1 MKTVDD
7 VLRELKILEIQKES
21 VLNPGETYM
30 NFVIDPDGFNIVED
44 IIRDFLLEHEKT
56 AEKETM
62 FDFDSKIGE
71 MQGKIFAYEEI
82 IKKSN
87 FAPFVVDNHLQ
98 DILLNMQKVISEYE
112 TNKMVREIPTSPLK
126 EETKETTE
134 KETMFYSEFRKSDD
148 FGNTDCIYWFDLSG
162 NVVLPDMGDK
172 ILKYYRYKSGNLKI
186 MIAFIE
192 KQRKGE

>member
-30 NFVIDPDGFNIVED
+30 NFVIDPAGFGLVESV
-44 IIRDFLLEHEKT
+44 IRDFLLEHEKT

-62 FDFDSKIGE
+62 F
-71 MQGKIFAYEEI
+71 
-82 IKKSN
+82 
-87 FAPFVVDNHLQ
+87 
-98 DILLNMQKVISEYE
+98 
-112 TNKMVREIPTSPLK
+112 
-126 EETKETTE
+126 
-134 KETMFYSEFRKSDD
+134 YSEFRESDD
-148 FGNTDCIYWFDLSG
+148 FRNTDCIYWFDLSG
-162 NVVLPDMGDK
+162 NVVMPDMGDK
-172 ILKYYRYKSGNLKI
+172 ILKYYRYKSGDLKI

>member
-7 VLRELKILEIQKES
+7 LLQELKSLEINKRCLDGS
-21 VLNPGETYM
+21 TYKSE
-30 NFVIDPDGFNIVED
+30 VVSPDGFYLVEKL
-44 IIRDFLLEHEKT
+44 IRGFFL
-56 AEKETM
+56 
-62 FDFDSKIGE
+62 DQQDNKIGE

-87 FAPFVVDNHLQ
+87 FAPFVGDNHLQ

-134 KETMFYSEFRKSDD
+134 EETMFYSEFRESDD
-148 FGNTDCIYWFDLSG
+148 FEIANYVYWFDLSG
-162 NVVLPDMGDK
+162 NEVVPNNRNK
-172 ILKYYRYKSGNLKI
+172 ILKYYKHELGNFKFLI
-186 MIAFIE
+186 VFIG
-192 KQRKGE
+192 K

>member
-7 VLRELKILEIQKES
+7 LLRELRILEIKKES

-30 NFVIDPDGFNIVED
+30 NFIIDPDGFGFVENL
-44 IIRDFLLEHEKT
+44 IRDFWLDHEKT
-56 AEKETM
+56 EEKEKM
-62 FDFDSKIGE
+62 LYYDSKIGE

-87 FAPFVVDNHLQ
+87 FAPFVDNSELREKVVRLQ
-98 DILLNMQKVISEYE
+98 NAITKYDIEKVKKE
-112 TNKMVREIPTSPLK
+112 L

-148 FGNTDCIYWFDLSG
+148 WCNANFCEYFDLSG
-162 NVVLPDMGDK
+162 NEIDSPKKSDK
-172 ILKYYRYKSGNLKI
+172 ILKYYKREVGDFKFLI
-186 MIAFIE
+186 VFIGKE
-192 KQRKGE
+192 

>member
-7 VLRELKILEIQKES
+7 LLKELKSLEIIKRCLDGS
-21 VLNPGETYM
+21 TYKSE
-30 NFVIDPDGFNIVED
+30 VVSPDGFYLVEKL
-44 IIRDFLLEHEKT
+44 IRGFFL
-56 AEKETM
+56 
-62 FDFDSKIGE
+62 DQQDNKIGE

-87 FAPFVVDNHLQ
+87 FAPFVWDNHLQ

-134 KETMFYSEFRKSDD
+134 EETMFYSEFLQSDD
-148 FGNTDCIYWFDLSG
+148 FEIANYVYWFDLSG
-162 NVVLPDMGDK
+162 NEVVPNNRNK
-172 ILKYYRYKSGNLKI
+172 ILKYYKHELGNFKFLI
-186 MIAFIE
+186 VFIG
-192 KQRKGE
+192 K

>member
-7 VLRELKILEIQKES
+7 LLKELKSLEIIKRCLDGS
-21 VLNPGETYM
+21 TYKSE
-30 NFVIDPDGFNIVED
+30 VVSPDGFYLVEKL
-44 IIRDFLLEHEKT
+44 IRGFFL
-56 AEKETM
+56 
-62 FDFDSKIGE
+62 DQQDNKIGE

-87 FAPFVVDNHLQ
+87 FAPFVGDNHLQ

-134 KETMFYSEFRKSDD
+134 EETMFYSEFRESDD
-148 FGNTDCIYWFDLSG
+148 FENTDCIYWFDLSG
-162 NVVLPDMGDK
+162 NVVMPDMGDK
-172 ILKYYRYKSGNLKI
+172 ILKYYRYKSGDLKI

-192 KQRKGE
+192 K

>member
-7 VLRELKILEIQKES
+7 LLQELKSLEINKRCFDGS
-21 VLNPGETYM
+21 TYKCE
-30 NFVIDPDGFNIVED
+30 VVSPSGFDLVENL
-44 IIRDFLLEHEKT
+44 IRGFFLEQY
-56 AEKETM
+56 
-62 FDFDSKIGE
+62 DSKIGE

-87 FAPFVVDNHLQ
+87 FAPFVEDNLFK
-98 DILLNMQKVISEYE
+98 DALLNVQKAIAKYE
-112 TNKMVREIPTSPLK
+112 TEKVREIPTSPLK

-134 KETMFYSEFRKSDD
+134 KETMFYSEFRESDD

-162 NVVLPDMGDK
+162 NVVIPDMGDK
-172 ILKYYRYKSGNLKI
+172 ILKYYRYKSGDLKI